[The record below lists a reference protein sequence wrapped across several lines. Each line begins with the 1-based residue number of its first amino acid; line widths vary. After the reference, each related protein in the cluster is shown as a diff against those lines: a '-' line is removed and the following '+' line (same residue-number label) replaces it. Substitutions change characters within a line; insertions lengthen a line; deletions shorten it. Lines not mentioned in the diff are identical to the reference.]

1 LGDNTRGD
9 LTLRVNSAKLEL
21 FRQAEEAEMGSRI
34 WEHVAA
40 NQLQKGDVLSWH
52 YMPGTD
58 GIPDDSFRVRVLDV
72 TDVAGPEPLPYVRVA
87 VVGPDGPFER
97 MSTVSTGRTYRQGDA
112 VRRMKREHAA
122 RVSDT
127 NLRSVVR

>member
-1 LGDNTRGD
+1 
-9 LTLRVNSAKLEL
+9 L

-87 VVGPDGPFER
+87 V
-97 MSTVSTGRTYRQGDA
+97 SRT
-112 VRRMKREHAA
+112 
-122 RVSDT
+122 
-127 NLRSVVR
+127 